1 MQISKGDIYFFKPD
15 EISQSRNEDITPS
28 DYATTDCAHPHLRR
42 FTFSDGLAI
51 SMCPACSVP
60 FTTKTESL
68 TTIDKLRGWILQG
81 SLPS

>member
-1 MQISKGDIYFFKPD
+1 MQIDKDDICIFEPD

-28 DYATTDCAHPHLRR
+28 DDATTECAHPHLRQ

-51 SMCPACSVP
+51 SLCPNCSVP
-60 FTTKTESL
+60 FTSKTESL

-81 SLPS
+81 TLPR